1 MDEENKESPTEPR
14 ADLQTNGT
22 AVASFKENWITRFFH
37 IKEKG
42 GRPSGDIIGGIVTFL
57 AMSYILPVNA
67 SILASTGMDSL
78 GVFMATALVSGIV
91 TLIMAFVANCPVALS
106 AGMGLNAYLAYTV
119 CGLLGYSWQEAMV
132 LLTVTGILFFVFSL
146 TPVRRK
152 IIDAFPEDLK
162 AIISAGLGAFI
173 AFVGLKGAGI
183 VVGNGSTLVTLGSLS
198 NPVVLLSIFGI
209 LLVLAL
215 MNIKTKKGLLSS
227 LAVPIGM
234 LSVAVVGVIIK
245 ACGVQND
252 GLPWADFT
260 THWGWQSFG
269 NYANVFAFGLFG
281 QAQEGVVT
289 GSAFWGVV
297 ADVFKTP
304 ASYAVIFSLIFV
316 NMFDTTATLMAI
328 GRDTDIF
335 GKDGKMKD
343 NKAIMADATGALIC
357 APLGTAT
364 VTSFVESTIGV
375 KLGARTGLASLVT
388 GVLFLLSAFIYP
400 VFELFTYSCVSCAAL
415 VAVGAMIFA
424 GNLKSI
430 KWIDPAIGFS
440 AFITILMIILTY
452 SLTNGIGFGLLAYC
466 VIMLASKRGKEINW
480 ILYVVSG
487 FYLVSFAVNEI
498 VQHI

>member
-1 MDEENKESPTEPR
+1 MNEVT
-14 ADLQTNGT
+14 T
-22 AVASFKENWITRFFH
+22 ATFKENGITRFFH

-42 GRPSGDIIGGIVTFL
+42 GKPSGDILGGIVTFL
-57 AMSYILPVNA
+57 AMCYILPVNSA
-67 SILASTGMDSL
+67 ILSSTGMDPL

-119 CGLLGYSWQEAMV
+119 CGALGYSWQQGMV
-132 LLTVTGILFFVFSL
+132 LLLVTGVLFFIFSL

-152 IIDAFPEDLK
+152 IIDAFPTDLK

-183 VVGNGSTLVTLGSLS
+183 VVGESSTLVTLGSLS
-198 NPVVLLSIFGI
+198 DPAVILSIVGI
-209 LLVLAL
+209 LLVLTL
-215 MNIKTKKGLLSS
+215 MNIKTKRNLLSS
-227 LAVPIGM
+227 LAVPMGM
-234 LSVAVVGVIIK
+234 LSVALIGLLLH
-245 ACGVQND
+245 ACGLKGGSDPNVNT
-252 GLPWADFT
+252 LPWADFST
-260 THWGWQSFG
+260 GWGWQSFG
-269 NYANVFAFGLFG
+269 NYANVFAFGAF
-281 QAQEGVVT
+281 
-289 GSAFWGVV
+289 GSAPDIAKGGDFWNKVGE
-297 ADVFKTP
+297 VFTNP

-316 NMFDTTATLMAI
+316 NMFDTSATLMAI

-335 GKDGKMKD
+335 GNDGKMKD
-343 NKAIMADATGALIC
+343 NKVIMADATGALIC

-375 KLGARTGLASLVT
+375 KLGARTGLASLIT
-388 GVLFLLSAFIYP
+388 GGLFLLAAFIYP
-400 VFELFTYSCVSCAAL
+400 VFQLFTYSCVSCAAL

-440 AFITILMIILTY
+440 AFITILMIVLTY

-466 VIMLASKRGKEINW
+466 VIMLASRRGKEING
-480 ILYVVSG
+480 ILYVVAS
-487 FYLVSFAVNEI
+487 FYLVSFALNE
-498 VQHI
+498 VVKHL

>member
-1 MDEENKESPTEPR
+1 MSSETMESRTR
-14 ADLQTNGT
+14 APL
-22 AVASFKENWITRFFH
+22 KENGITRFFH
-37 IKEKG
+37 MSEKG
-42 GRPSGDIIGGIVTFL
+42 GRPSGDIVGGIVTFL
-57 AMSYILPVNA
+57 AMCYILPVNSA
-67 SILASTGMDSL
+67 ILASTGMNSL
-78 GVFMATALVSGIV
+78 GVFMATALVSAIV
-91 TLIMAFVANCPVALS
+91 TLIMGLVANCPVALS

-119 CGLLGYSWQEAMV
+119 CGLLKYTWQESMI

-152 IIDAFPEDLK
+152 IIEAFPEDLK

-183 VVGNGSTLVTLGSLS
+183 IVASSGTLVTMGSLS
-198 NPVVLLSIFGI
+198 DPAVILSVGGI

-234 LSVAVVGVIIK
+234 LSVAVIGVIIR
-245 ACGVQND
+245 ASGVNNAA
-252 GLPWADFT
+252 LPWADFSQ
-260 THWGWQSFG
+260 HWGWQSFG
-269 NYANVFAFGLFG
+269 DYLQVFAYGLFG
-281 QAQEGVVT
+281 QSQPNVAT
-289 GSAFWGVV
+289 GSDFWGVV
-297 ADVFKTP
+297 GQVFANP

-343 NKAIMADATGALIC
+343 NKVIMADATGALIC

-388 GVLFLLSAFIYP
+388 GSLFLLSAFIYP

-430 KWIDPAIGFS
+430 HWTDPAIGFS
-440 AFITILMIILTY
+440 AFITILMIVLTY
-452 SLTNGIGFGLLAYC
+452 SLTNGIGFGLLTYC
-466 VIMLASKRGKEINW
+466 VIMLASRRGKQINW
-480 ILYVVSG
+480 ILYIVSA
-487 FYLVSFAVNEI
+487 FYIVSFAVNEI
-498 VQHI
+498 VQHLS

>member
-1 MDEENKESPTEPR
+1 
-14 ADLQTNGT
+14 
-22 AVASFKENWITRFFH
+22 
-37 IKEKG
+37 
-42 GRPSGDIIGGIVTFL
+42 
-57 AMSYILPVNA
+57 
-67 SILASTGMDSL
+67 
-78 GVFMATALVSGIV
+78 MATALVSGIV
-91 TLIMAFVANCPVALS
+91 TLIMAIVANCPVALS

-119 CGLLGYSWQEAMV
+119 CGALHYTWQEGMI
-132 LLTVTGILFFVFSL
+132 LLTVTGILFFIFSL

-152 IIDAFPEDLK
+152 IIDAFPMDLK

-183 VVGNGSTLVTLGSLS
+183 VTKDDSTFVTLGSLS
-198 NPVVLLSIFGI
+198 DPAVILSIVGI
-209 LLVLAL
+209 LIVLAL

-234 LSVAVVGVIIK
+234 LFVALLGYIIRLAGVNN
-245 ACGVQND
+245 AN
-252 GLPWADFT
+252 LPYADFT
-260 THWGWQSFG
+260 QGWGWQSFG
-269 NYANVFAFGLFG
+269 NYANVFAYGLFG
-281 QAQEGVVT
+281 SSSGQD
-289 GSAFWGVV
+289 FWGMVGG
-297 ADVFKTP
+297 VFSNP

-316 NMFDTTATLMAI
+316 NMFDTSATLMAI

-335 GKDGKMKD
+335 GADGKMKD
-343 NKAIMADATGALIC
+343 NKVIMADATGALIC

-375 KLGARTGLASLVT
+375 KLGARTGLASIVT
-388 GVLFLLSAFIYP
+388 GGLFLLAAFIYP
-400 VFELFTYSCVSCAAL
+400 VFQLFTYSCVSCAAL

-424 GNLKSI
+424 GNLKTI

-440 AFITILMIILTY
+440 AFITILMIVLTY

-480 ILYVVSG
+480 ILYVVAS

-498 VQHI
+498 VKHL